1 MAVTLEIAYF
11 NSIVIAGGVG
21 AGPTEDTGKWHIEE
35 SRIKGEFNG
44 VGMDYGARAHI
55 VSEKYDEYQRPNAMI
70 HSGIFN
76 SRTEFN
82 ELNQFPIGE
91 EITRAVDIAQ
101 GSIQKLHAEDTN
113 LNIFQENKVNRALI
127 DKDAI
132 YTAEGQSITTS
143 GANIIGQITPYAGK
157 FGISKNP
164 ESFAVFGNRKYFADQ
179 YRGVVCRLS
188 QDGITPISVYGMK
201 DFFKDHLVLCDNI
214 YGSFD
219 EQKQK
224 YFISLQGSTI
234 DGGILSKASG
244 NSPEIDTAV
253 TEYRTLAFDENVQ
266 GWVSFYTFKP
276 TFGVSLHNEY
286 YTWPNKTLIG
296 QNMFKHYDTTIPRA
310 KFYEEPDGVLDGA
323 VSFPDPVYIK
333 TILNDKPDL
342 IKNFLT
348 INYEGTTGWTMESFN
363 TGGYAIT
370 GYDTYDNVNDAYK
383 IPKESTSIDGETIGF
398 VKKEGKYFSEL
409 RNKAVDMF
417 QDNTYFNTTGLKGY
431 YGEFEFRYWEPT
443 EGATAKKAELF
454 GGSSEVILSSK

>member
-1 MAVTLEIAYF
+1 M
-11 NSIVIAGGVG
+11 
-21 AGPTEDTGKWHIEE
+21 
-35 SRIKGEFNG
+35 
-44 VGMDYGARAHI
+44 
-55 VSEKYDEYQRPNAMI
+55 
-70 HSGIFN
+70 
-76 SRTEFN
+76 
-82 ELNQFPIGE
+82 
-91 EITRAVDIAQ
+91 
-101 GSIQKLHAEDTN
+101 
-113 LNIFQENKVNRALI
+113 
-127 DKDAI
+127 
-132 YTAEGQSITTS
+132 
-143 GANIIGQITPYAGK
+143 
-157 FGISKNP
+157 
-164 ESFAVFGNRKYFADQ
+164 
-179 YRGVVCRLS
+179 
-188 QDGITPISVYGMK
+188 
-201 DFFKDHLVLCDNI
+201 
-214 YGSFD
+214 
-219 EQKQK
+219 
-224 YFISLQGSTI
+224 QGSTI